1 MSRSKLIRALLA
13 AASLL
18 GAVPLMGQAAVA
30 ARTSFP
36 YGNYTSTLP
45 ADDNHPAART
55 LQVTIREGSM
65 QVFEDGQLIQSYLTS
80 VTGQDWKVWRVG
92 GACGEGTPVQGD
104 YTWNLQG
111 GVLTFTLVKDDCPGR
126 GAKMEKT
133 RLVRAGAAPSSAVTP
148 TPAPMPAHPAAAALP
163 AASAGSAPAGG
174 FPFGHYALVPLDS
187 AHAPPPGM
195 SVEFTP
201 TGLRVLNGGQLLE
214 THQMSVA
221 GDRWEIF
228 EFGGD
233 CTEPGEYRW
242 HAEGNTLRMELIS
255 DPCGDRAASI
265 GAVKFV
271 RQ

>member
-18 GAVPLMGQAAVA
+18 GAVPLMGQAVA
-30 ARTSFP
+30 AATAAFP
-36 YGNYTSTLP
+36 YGNYTSTIP
-45 ADDNHPAART
+45 ADDNHASART
-55 LQVTIREGSM
+55 LQVVIREGAM

-80 VTGQDWKVWRVG
+80 VSGRDWKVWRVG
-92 GACGEGTPVQGD
+92 GACGEGTPIQGD

-111 GVLTFTLVKDDCPGR
+111 DVLTFALVSDDCPGR
-126 GAKMEKT
+126 GAKMVKT
-133 RLVRAGAAPSSAVTP
+133 RLVRVGATAAAPAPATAV
-148 TPAPMPAHPAAAALP
+148 PAPP
-163 AASAGSAPAGG
+163 SAPVSTSAGG

-195 SVEFTP
+195 SVEFTL

-242 HAEGNTLRMELIS
+242 HADGNTLWMEMIS

-265 GAVKFV
+265 RAVKFV
-271 RQ
+271 RE